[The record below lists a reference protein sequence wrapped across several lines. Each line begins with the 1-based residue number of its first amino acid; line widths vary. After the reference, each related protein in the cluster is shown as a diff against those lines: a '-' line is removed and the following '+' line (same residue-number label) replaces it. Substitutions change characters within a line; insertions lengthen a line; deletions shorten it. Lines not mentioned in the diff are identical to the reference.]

1 MRKKA
6 SDPKTFWGPVP
17 DRDAILNLEPVI
29 LLEDAEDYFGRDYH
43 GDSFDERLCQIY
55 TMVRNAGGVSALFPY
70 PLACTERLENWTSM
84 WIQIGR
90 EGSSQP
96 EGEARE
102 VIDQLVRVWGHQL
115 RLPHVDDARSPRST
129 DKQPNVDQALSNL
142 FGHCLASSI
151 HLLKFRKTYILV
163 FEDRGLGAA

>member
-55 TMVRNAGGVSALFPY
+55 TM
-70 PLACTERLENWTSM
+70 
-84 WIQIGR
+84 
-90 EGSSQP
+90 P
-96 EGEARE
+96 ESEARE

-115 RLPHVDDARSPRST
+115 RLPHVDDAIDTVPDDFNYER
-129 DKQPNVDQALSNL
+129 V
-142 FGHCLASSI
+142 
-151 HLLKFRKTYILV
+151 
-163 FEDRGLGAA
+163 